1 MNNITINAF
10 NRLILNIPMKT
21 AFLNTLVVL
30 TSTVVMFSC
39 GGVEPVPK
47 EKEAYIGV
55 WQSPSGFQI
64 QILPEGYANV
74 FQPMDSL
81 HPEYSKLRV
90 QKANEVYNFGFEV
103 IFLGDSAIQIKKPYT
118 DGKRYTINRRPY
130 YDADTMKMVINS
142 VTVRKYNEEHFMM
155 DM

>member
-1 MNNITINAF
+1 MKSCMIKSLALATIVF
-10 NRLILNIPMKT
+10 M
-21 AFLNTLVVL
+21 
-30 TSTVVMFSC
+30 MFSC

-81 HPEYSKLRV
+81 HPEYAKLRI
-90 QKANEVYNFGFEV
+90 QRANEVYNFGFEV
-103 IFLGDSAIQIKKPYT
+103 VFLGDTAIQIKKRYT
-118 DGKRYTINRRPY
+118 DGKKYTINRKPF
-130 YDADTMKMVINS
+130 YDSDTMKMVING
-142 VTVRKYNEEHFMM
+142 VTVRKYNEDHFML